1 MQISLPDDRI
11 RIDGAAE
18 VEVVDGGV
26 RPHRLALAH
35 AHGFPVETAFVE
47 AMTSGVRMVF
57 DTDAVEITV
66 ACTPMRL
73 SLAGDMRPATFELLV
88 DGRRVSSAVA
98 DFGHVVEVDLAD
110 ESTEL
115 TVGGRGDVVLVAE
128 ADDVRTVTIWLPH
141 AAGVEIHSISVPD
154 GAVVLPS
161 PVDTRPR
168 WVHHGSSISHC
179 MEAEGPSRTWPA
191 IAAAL
196 TGHQLTNIGLA
207 GQCHVDQFAARTIRE
222 LPADRISV
230 KFGINVVNGDTMRAR
245 AFSSAV
251 HGFLDTVRDGHPDTP
266 ILVISPIICPAA
278 ESGPGPTVLGEDG
291 KISVPDPDA
300 LSAPGMLNAGR
311 LSVGRIRELLAE
323 IVEQRRAV
331 GDDTL
336 HYLDGRKLFGPA
348 DVVDLPDGLHPNGV
362 GYARMGER
370 FAAYPFL
377 SS

>member
-1 MQISLPDDRI
+1 MIFLPDDRI

-47 AMTSGVRMVF
+47 AMTSGVRLVF
-57 DTDAVEITV
+57 DTDAAEITV

-73 SLAGDMRPATFELLV
+73 SLAGDMRPATFELFIG
-88 DGRRVSSAVA
+88 DRRMSSAVA

-115 TVGGRGDVVLVAE
+115 TVGGPGDVVLVAD

-141 AAGVEIHSISVPD
+141 AAGVEIHSISVAD
-154 GAVVLPS
+154 GAVVLP
-161 PVDTRPR
+161 PPADTRPR

-191 IAAAL
+191 IAAAQ

-222 LPADRISV
+222 LPADRISL
-230 KFGINVVNGDTMRAR
+230 KLGINVVNGATMRAR

-278 ESGPGPTVLGEDG
+278 ESVPGPTVLGDDG
-291 KISVPDPDA
+291 RISVADPDA
-300 LSAPGMLNAGR
+300 LLDPGMLNVGR

-323 IVEQRRAV
+323 IVAQRRAI

-336 HYLDGRKLFGPA
+336 HYLDGRELFGEA
-348 DVVDLPDGLHPNGV
+348 DVADLPDGLHPNAA
-362 GYARMGER
+362 GYERMGER
-370 FAAYPFL
+370 FAAQPFL
-377 SS
+377 TT